1 MVDSAAVAGWAPKA
15 ANGSSKSSATIKDF
29 LRLRMDFFPSGCGFL
44 DSGSGSE
51 RRRTGGTGGRLA
63 AHLFLALQRAS
74 SSAPPQQRL
83 RFCPPGLAPGDDS
96 GVCFIHQGGPEA
108 GPKTRNDSEGP
119 YRPGRSSRLS
129 SPAAMLSPTWPCRLS
144 GCSAI
149 ELLEPPTSTLPPAPT
164 PIAALPCAPA

>member
-15 ANGSSKSSATIKDF
+15 PNGSNKSSATIKDF

-74 SSAPPQQRL
+74 SLAPPQQRL
-83 RFCPPGLAPGDDS
+83 TLLSAVEDLDHSCGDVCS
-96 GVCFIHQGGPEA
+96 GS
-108 GPKTRNDSEGP
+108 K
-119 YRPGRSSRLS
+119 
-129 SPAAMLSPTWPCRLS
+129 AA
-144 GCSAI
+144 
-149 ELLEPPTSTLPPAPT
+149 
-164 PIAALPCAPA
+164 